1 MTTPWIAALFAL
13 FVWWFATGVILL
25 VVRRAD
31 RAGGHAHGR
40 SVLFGTP
47 VLALG
52 FALLI
57 HSVENT
63 SVAGAYTGFLA
74 ALAIWGWIELTFLTG
89 LVTGPTRAKCPAH
102 VFGLDRLWRGWSV
115 VAHHE
120 ALLLVGLLVMVLVC
134 HGAANPMALWAY
146 LVLFGARILAK
157 LNLFFG
163 VPRIN
168 TEFVPRPLEHIKSY
182 FRRGPI
188 TLAFPVAIT
197 ALSLLTGGLVHQLW
211 TADTGYAQ
219 ITYALLS
226 ALAALAL
233 LEHWLMV
240 VPLPDAKLWRWML
253 PTPRGPQIH
262 SAHASDDTNGKIAP

>member
-31 RAGGHAHGR
+31 RAGGQAHGR

-57 HSVENT
+57 HSVDNT

-89 LVTGPTRAKCPAH
+89 LVTGPTRSKCPAH

-120 ALLLVGLLVMVLVC
+120 ALLLVGLGVMVLAC
-134 HGAANPMALWAY
+134 HGAANPIALT
-146 LVLFGARILAK
+146 R
-157 LNLFFG
+157 
-163 VPRIN
+163 
-168 TEFVPRPLEHIKSY
+168 
-182 FRRGPI
+182 
-188 TLAFPVAIT
+188 
-197 ALSLLTGGLVHQLW
+197 
-211 TADTGYAQ
+211 
-219 ITYALLS
+219 
-226 ALAALAL
+226 
-233 LEHWLMV
+233 
-240 VPLPDAKLWRWML
+240 
-253 PTPRGPQIH
+253 
-262 SAHASDDTNGKIAP
+262 

>member
-1 MTTPWIAALFAL
+1 MTAPWIAALFAL
-13 FVWWFATGVILL
+13 FVWWFATGAILL
-25 VVRRAD
+25 VVRHAD
-31 RAGGHAHGR
+31 RAGGNAHGR
-40 SVLFGTP
+40 SVLLGTP

-52 FALLI
+52 AALLI
-57 HSVENT
+57 HSLDNT

-89 LVTGPTRAKCPAH
+89 LVTGPNRMGCPDE
-102 VFGLDRLWRGWSV
+102 VRGLDRLWRGWSV

-120 ALLLVGLLVMVLVC
+120 MLLLVGLLVLLIACV
-134 HGAANPMALWAY
+134 GAENQMALWTY
-146 LVLFGARILAK
+146 LVLFAARIMAK

-168 TEFVPRPLEHIKSY
+168 TEFVPRPLEHITSY

-188 TLAFPVAIT
+188 TLAFPLAIT

-211 TADTGYAQ
+211 TAELPATA
-219 ITYALLS
+219 ISYALLS
-226 ALAALAL
+226 ALAGLAM

-253 PTPRGPQIH
+253 P
-262 SAHASDDTNGKIAP
+262 APKPELPALRPHEMTQSER